1 MITFRVFPHN
11 VSEEGQGQLC
21 VGPIEQALQ
30 LWPGHEV
37 TETADVHPHLLQSV
51 RLCRGG
57 GGGGGTS
64 MWEWSMHQWTHVY
77 VLLQKKLLIAK
88 IGSHG
93 NLPLPHKQHSI
104 DVALSYGVLTV
115 KQS

>member
-1 MITFRVFPHN
+1 MCGCRIQKCTDSLTYVHTYAKDWGSPFLRGQSWVITFRVFPHN

-57 GGGGGTS
+57 GQACGSGQCTNGHMFMS
-64 MWEWSMHQWTHVY
+64 CY
-77 VLLQKKLLIAK
+77 KKNCL
-88 IGSHG
+88 
-93 NLPLPHKQHSI
+93 
-104 DVALSYGVLTV
+104 
-115 KQS
+115 

>member
-57 GGGGGTS
+57 GGRGCDK
-64 MWEWSMHQWTHVY
+64 HVGVVNAPMDTCLCLVTKKTAY
-77 VLLQKKLLIAK
+77 SKDWITWKPPTPTQATFDRRGPVLRRT
-88 IGSHG
+88 
-93 NLPLPHKQHSI
+93 
-104 DVALSYGVLTV
+104 DC
-115 KQS
+115 